1 MLSVLKK
8 YSLYIGNFLF
18 AFLILSAILFIGGFA
33 PFGNK
38 SLAIMDASIQ
48 YLDFFAY
55 WKDVL
60 LGQNSATFTFSNL
73 LGSGNWSQITYY
85 LLSPFNLLVVFF
97 SKENLNTFFNLV
109 VVLKLSVAA
118 MTSTIF
124 LNVRTKYSLK
134 KWLLTL
140 LALSYALM
148 QYNIAQSSNIMWL
161 DGVYLL
167 PLSLL
172 GVYLVTQQRSR
183 GLYLLALSI
192 GFGLIVNW
200 YVGAIN
206 CLFSFGWLILEICL
220 AENITLKKTGWSI
233 LSYAWAMII
242 GIMISAVTFLPTV
255 SSMGQ
260 QSRSGLDWSLMT
272 NTFRGNILSV
282 IPSYTLG
289 ATSSP
294 TNVSLFCGS
303 LVLLGAVSLFF
314 SSGFKTKEKLVLGI
328 FLIISLLMYYWQ
340 PLFMLFSLLKD
351 ATSYWYRYSY
361 VGSMFLVF
369 MASLFFEKWSNEPQ
383 NNIVPLLKATVS
395 IAGISLV
402 AWYFLLKVSEIRW
415 VQSGIFL
422 GMIVFILCLVSALH
436 LQRYK
441 KYVVVSLCLLVGS
454 ELSYN
459 TYLLIMNMFSEVKVY
474 QNYVKQQ
481 DRQIT
486 ALKKYDA
493 GYYRISQTKVK
504 GEEDNIN
511 ITANYNEAYGFNYW
525 SIASYISSPSGTQLK
540 LLSDLG
546 YRTEGDRI
554 SIVNT
559 SILPTDSFLGVK
571 YILSPYP
578 IKGLEKI
585 TLQKANEKDVYK
597 NPYALPLGF
606 IVHDIA
612 ERSNGLNVFDYENEV
627 YAQAAAIPTKIFKPL
642 AYEKVATKG
651 GMRYKFKIPTGNYSV
666 YGSLPWK
673 WSVDGT
679 KLDLNGKMQQVY
691 STWLS
696 PSVFYVPTTDEDSGY
711 IELQTNDQNAF
722 NELQLYLLDL
732 DQLAKVTNELKEQ
745 SVDVKL
751 NVENGKANFTVDNKQ
766 NKRYLQTTIPYESG
780 WVVKLNGKEIMP
792 KLLDNTLMALPL
804 EKGKNN
810 ITMEYHVVHLKLG
823 ALLTLVGIILLS
835 GTWYLTKK

>member
-60 LGQNSATFTFSNL
+60 LGRNSATFTFSNL

-97 SKENLNTFFNLV
+97 SKENLNTFFDLV

-289 ATSSP
+289 ATSSR
-294 TNVSLFCGS
+294 LMFH
-303 LVLLGAVSLFF
+303 FF
-314 SSGFKTKEKLVLGI
+314 VEV
-328 FLIISLLMYYWQ
+328 W
-340 PLFMLFSLLKD
+340 
-351 ATSYWYRYSY
+351 SY
-361 VGSMFLVF
+361 
-369 MASLFFEKWSNEPQ
+369 
-383 NNIVPLLKATVS
+383 
-395 IAGISLV
+395 
-402 AWYFLLKVSEIRW
+402 
-415 VQSGIFL
+415 
-422 GMIVFILCLVSALH
+422 
-436 LQRYK
+436 
-441 KYVVVSLCLLVGS
+441 
-454 ELSYN
+454 
-459 TYLLIMNMFSEVKVY
+459 
-474 QNYVKQQ
+474 
-481 DRQIT
+481 
-486 ALKKYDA
+486 
-493 GYYRISQTKVK
+493 
-504 GEEDNIN
+504 
-511 ITANYNEAYGFNYW
+511 
-525 SIASYISSPSGTQLK
+525 
-540 LLSDLG
+540 
-546 YRTEGDRI
+546 
-554 SIVNT
+554 
-559 SILPTDSFLGVK
+559 
-571 YILSPYP
+571 
-578 IKGLEKI
+578 
-585 TLQKANEKDVYK
+585 
-597 NPYALPLGF
+597 
-606 IVHDIA
+606 
-612 ERSNGLNVFDYENEV
+612 
-627 YAQAAAIPTKIFKPL
+627 
-642 AYEKVATKG
+642 
-651 GMRYKFKIPTGNYSV
+651 
-666 YGSLPWK
+666 
-673 WSVDGT
+673 
-679 KLDLNGKMQQVY
+679 
-691 STWLS
+691 
-696 PSVFYVPTTDEDSGY
+696 
-711 IELQTNDQNAF
+711 
-722 NELQLYLLDL
+722 
-732 DQLAKVTNELKEQ
+732 
-745 SVDVKL
+745 
-751 NVENGKANFTVDNKQ
+751 
-766 NKRYLQTTIPYESG
+766 
-780 WVVKLNGKEIMP
+780 
-792 KLLDNTLMALPL
+792 
-804 EKGKNN
+804 
-810 ITMEYHVVHLKLG
+810 
-823 ALLTLVGIILLS
+823 
-835 GTWYLTKK
+835 